1 MPEAAETTRCPGCGY
16 ENPPDGRF
24 CGECGISLTGKCEH
38 CGRENPAGQRFCN
51 GCGAELGGSGGGAAA
66 TRREPPSLPGHLAER
81 ARREAAELV
90 GERKQVTILFCDLES
105 SMERSQRLDPDA
117 WHELMDR
124 FFRLIA
130 ACVHR
135 YEGTIDKFTG
145 DGAMAIFGAPIA
157 HEDHAQRACRAA
169 LALREELAGLDAEL
183 CAAGQGEFPVRI
195 GLNSGEVVVASVGE
209 GGQMEYTAH
218 GHAVG
223 LAQRIE
229 TTADARTIAVSA
241 STARLVG
248 EQFELSEL
256 GAREFKGHDRP
267 VAVFELRRALPGATA
282 LATQP
287 NRLSAFA
294 GRDRE
299 LGQLTGALER
309 AGGGESQ
316 VVGVV
321 GEPGVGKS
329 RLLLELSERARA
341 RGIPVR
347 SAHGVPYGRGVPYL
361 PVLELLRGHL
371 GIEEA
376 EPDEAR
382 AKVATE
388 VRSLAPDL
396 EDELPLLL
404 DFLGVADP
412 GRPAEELDAE
422 ARRRRIFA
430 AAKRLLHGRSDE
442 GTMLLLLED
451 LHWFDAASL
460 ALAEEL
466 IAIGPGARTM
476 VVLSFRPE
484 FEPPFAARSD
494 YTQLPLRSLG
504 AEAVAAIVASRAGRD
519 PSLDGLAERLA
530 ERTDGNPLFCEEM
543 LASLV
548 EGGELVGEPGAYRLA
563 RELGEL
569 RIPDTVQA
577 VLAARIDRLA
587 PAEKRT
593 LQAASVIGRSFS
605 DELLAAVAELDETA
619 LAASIRELS
628 ASELVFERAPGRR
641 EHEFKHV
648 LTRDVAYASL
658 LQRDRRE
665 LHGRVAGGIE
675 RLYPE
680 RLDERAALISDHHE
694 RAGDPIAAG
703 RWAARG
709 AEWAAPLDVDE
720 AVRLGR
726 RAGALLADADDQ
738 DEELLGV
745 RLGALMRAA
754 QGASRMRLAEGEDE
768 AVFEEPRALAK
779 RAGNIHVAVLA
790 TIFHGAHHLFGGRAE
805 RAVELG
811 GEALELARQSG
822 DRELELAALLAPA
835 SGYVATGRPRELL
848 ETCEHGLG
856 LAGGDLDFGVALMR
870 RSPTVNLLWLKASA
884 LAMLGRLDEGMQV
897 ADEAVEK
904 ARARQGELE
913 NLAWALSARA
923 VVENFAGGDPG
934 ADAAESFEVGRRMG
948 SRASEAYALVLV
960 VAGANRRG
968 DFEEAER
975 RARTALDAFG
985 TPVGFAE
992 LDLLLGRATALT
1004 GLGDSESVAVAEEA
1018 VRIGH
1023 AIGTRAGEGRAL
1035 LALLEALRAY
1045 EPDRARAEAEP
1056 ALQRIEELA
1065 RVAELGF
1072 LPPHV
1077 AEQRGEL
1084 ALMAG
1089 EALAARQQL
1098 ERAGRGFEEIGARG
1112 HARRIAERLELLA
1125 GAEPASGR

>member
-1 MPEAAETTRCPGCGY
+1 MPEATETIRCPGCGQ

-24 CGECGISLTGKCEH
+24 CGGCGASLMAACER
-38 CGRENPAGQRFCN
+38 CGRENPVGQRFCN
-51 GCGAELGGSGGGAAA
+51 GCGAELGDAGGPASA
-66 TRREPPSLPGHLAER
+66 RRAPPSLPGHLAER
-81 ARREAAELV
+81 ARREAAALV

-124 FFRLIA
+124 FFRLITG
-130 ACVHR
+130 CVHR

-169 LALREELAGLDAEL
+169 LALRDELAGLDAQL
-183 CAAGQGEFPVRI
+183 RAAGRGDFPVRI

-209 GGQMEYTAH
+209 RGQMEYTAH

-229 TTADARTIAVSA
+229 TTAAAGTIAVSE
-241 STARLVG
+241 STARLVR
-248 EQFELSEL
+248 EQFELAEL
-256 GAREFKGHDRP
+256 GPREFKGHDRP
-267 VAVFELRRALPGATA
+267 VAVFELRRPRPGATA
-282 LATQP
+282 LASAP
-287 NRLSAFA
+287 ARLSAFA

-299 LGQLTGALER
+299 LGQLIEALER
-309 AGGGESQ
+309 AGAGESQ

-329 RLLLELSERARA
+329 RLLLELSDRARA
-341 RGIPVR
+341 RGVPVR
-347 SAHGVPYGRGVPYL
+347 SAHGVSHGRGVPYL
-361 PVLELLRGHL
+361 PVLELLRGHF
-371 GIEEA
+371 GIDEA
-376 EPDEAR
+376 EPGEAR
-382 AKVATE
+382 AKIETE
-388 VRSLAPDL
+388 MRALAPDL

-404 DFLGVADP
+404 DFLGVADS
-412 GRPAEELDAE
+412 GHGAEELAAE

-430 AAKRLLHGRSDE
+430 AVKRLVHSRTGA
-442 GTMLLLLED
+442 GAMLLLLED

-460 ALAEEL
+460 AFAEEL
-466 IAIGPGARTM
+466 VAVGPGTRTM
-476 VVLSFRPE
+476 VLLSFRPE

-494 YTQLPLRSLG
+494 YTQLPLRPLG
-504 AEAVAAIVASRAGRD
+504 SAAIAEIVASRAGPD

-543 LASLV
+543 LAALV
-548 EGGELVGEPGAYRLA
+548 EGGALAGESGAYRLV

-619 LAASIRELS
+619 LGALLRELS
-628 ASELVFERAPGRR
+628 ATELVFEAAPGRR
-641 EHEFKHV
+641 EHDFKHA

-658 LQRDRRE
+658 LERDRRQ
-665 LHGRVAGGIE
+665 LHARVARGIE
-675 RLYPE
+675 RLHPE

-709 AEWAAPLDVDE
+709 AEWAAPLDIGE
-720 AVRLGR
+720 TVRLGR
-726 RAGALLADADDQ
+726 RAGALLADADD
-738 DEELLGV
+738 DEQLLEV

-754 QGASRMRLAEGEDE
+754 QGASRMRLPAGEDE

-779 RAGNIHVAVLA
+779 RAGNAHVAVLA

-805 RAVELG
+805 RALELQ

-835 SGYVATGRPRELL
+835 SSYIGTGRPRELL
-848 ETCEHGLG
+848 ETCNHGLG
-856 LAGGDLDFGVALMR
+856 LAREDLDFGVSLLR
-870 RSPTVNLLWLKASA
+870 RSPAVNLLWLKASA
-884 LAMLGRLDEGMQV
+884 LAMLGRLGDGMEV

-904 ARARQGELE
+904 ARARPGEPE

-923 VVENFAGGDPG
+923 VVENLAGGDPG

-948 SRASEAYALVLV
+948 SRASEAYALGLV

-968 DFEEAER
+968 DHEDAER

-985 TPVGFAE
+985 PPVGFAE
-992 LDLLLGRATALT
+992 FDLLLGRATALA
-1004 GLGDSESVAVAEEA
+1004 GLGEPESVPVAEEA
-1018 VRIGH
+1018 VRIGR
-1023 AIGTRAGEGRAL
+1023 GGGMRVNEGRAL
-1035 LALLEALRAY
+1035 LALLGALRACDP
-1045 EPDRARAEAEP
+1045 ERARAGSEP
-1056 ALQRIEELA
+1056 ALRRVEELA
-1065 RVAELGF
+1065 SGGGLGL

-1084 ALMAG
+1084 ALLRGDEPAG
-1089 EALAARQQL
+1089 RQEL
-1098 ERAGRGFEEIGARG
+1098 ERAGRQFEQIGAGG
-1112 HARRIAERLELLA
+1112 HARRIAARLDQLA
-1125 GAEPASGR
+1125 GAEPRSGR

>member
-1 MPEAAETTRCPGCGY
+1 MPEAAETIRCPGCGY
-16 ENPPDGRF
+16 GNPPDGRF
-24 CGECGISLTGKCEH
+24 CGQCGISLTGVCER
-38 CGRENPAGQRFCN
+38 CGRANPAGQRFCN
-51 GCGAELGGSGGGAAA
+51 GCGAELGGAGGAAA
-66 TRREPPSLPGHLAER
+66 ARREPPSLPGHLAER
-81 ARREAAELV
+81 ARREAAALV

-124 FFRLIA
+124 FFRLITG
-130 ACVHR
+130 CVHR

-157 HEDHAQRACRAA
+157 HEDHAQRACRTA
-169 LALREELAGLDAEL
+169 LALRDELADLDAEL
-183 CAAGQGEFPVRI
+183 RGTGQGAFPVRI
-195 GLNSGEVVVASVGE
+195 GLNSGEVVVASVGDR
-209 GGQMEYTAH
+209 GQMEYTAH

-229 TTADARTIAVSA
+229 TTAAAGTIAVSE
-241 STARLVG
+241 STARLVR
-248 EQFELSEL
+248 ERFELSEL
-256 GAREFKGHDRP
+256 GPREFKGHDRA
-267 VAVFELRRALPGATA
+267 VAVFELRRPRPGVTGLVSGPA
-282 LATQP
+282 
-287 NRLSAFA
+287 RLSTFA

-299 LGQLTGALER
+299 LGQLLGALER
-309 AGGGESQ
+309 AGAGESQ

-329 RLLLELSERARA
+329 RLLLELSDRARA
-341 RGIPVR
+341 RGVPVR
-347 SAHGVPYGRGVPYL
+347 SAHGVSHGRGVPYL
-361 PVLELLRGHL
+361 PVLELLRGHF
-371 GIEEA
+371 GIDEA
-376 EPDEAR
+376 GPDEAR
-382 AKVATE
+382 AKIEAE
-388 VRSLAPDL
+388 IRSLAPDL
-396 EDELPLLL
+396 EGELPLLF

-412 GRPAEELDAE
+412 SHRAEELGAE

-430 AAKRLLHGRSDE
+430 AVKRLVHGST
-442 GTMLLLLED
+442 GAGAMLLLLED

-466 IAIGPGARTM
+466 VAIGPGARTM

-494 YTQLPLRSLG
+494 YTQLPLRPLG
-504 AEAVAAIVASRAGRD
+504 GGAIAEIVASRAGRH

-543 LASLV
+543 LAALA
-548 EGGELVGEPGAYRLA
+548 EGGALVGEPDAYRLA
-563 RELGEL
+563 HELGEL

-619 LAASIRELS
+619 LEASLRELS
-628 ASELVFERAPGRR
+628 AAELLFERAPGRR
-641 EHEFKHV
+641 EHDFKHA

-658 LQRDRRE
+658 LQRDRRQ
-665 LHGRVAGGIE
+665 LHARAAWGIE

-680 RLDERAALISDHHE
+680 RLDERAALISDHYE

-709 AEWAAPLDVDE
+709 AEWAAPLDIGE

-726 RAGALLADADDQ
+726 RAGALLADGDHE
-738 DEELLGV
+738 DEELLQV

-754 QGASRMRLAEGEDE
+754 QGASRMRLAAGEEE

-779 RAGNIHVAVLA
+779 RAGNPHVAVLA

-805 RAVELG
+805 RALELQ

-835 SGYVATGRPRELL
+835 TGYIGTGRSRELL
-848 ETCEHGLG
+848 EACDHGLR
-856 LAGGDLDFGVALMR
+856 LAGGDLDFGVLLLR
-870 RSPTVNLLWLKASA
+870 RSPAVNLLWLKASA
-884 LAMLGRLDEGMQV
+884 LAMLGRLGDGMEV

-904 ARARQGELE
+904 ARARPGEPE

-923 VVENFAGGDPG
+923 VVENLAGDDPG
-934 ADAAESFEVGRRMG
+934 ADAAESFEVGQRMG
-948 SRASEAYALVLV
+948 SRASEAYALGLV

-968 DFEEAER
+968 DFEDAER

-985 TPVGFAE
+985 VPVGFAE
-992 LDLLLGRATALT
+992 FDLLLGRATALA
-1004 GLGDSESVAVAEEA
+1004 GLGEPESVPVAEQA
-1018 VRIGH
+1018 VQIGH
-1023 AIGTRAGEGRAL
+1023 AGGMRVNEGRAL
-1035 LALLEALRAY
+1035 LALLEALRAC
-1045 EPDRARAEAEP
+1045 EPNRARAESEP
-1056 ALQRIEELA
+1056 ALRRVEELA
-1065 RVAELGF
+1065 SGDLGF
-1072 LPPHV
+1072 LLPHV

-1084 ALMAG
+1084 ALQGG
-1089 EALAARQQL
+1089 EDRVGRQAL
-1098 ERAGRGFEEIGARG
+1098 ERAGLQFEEIGAAG
-1112 HARRIAERLELLA
+1112 HARRIAARLDQIA
-1125 GAEPASGR
+1125 GAEPRSGR